1 MVLVMFLFVLKKD
14 GCENPKRK
22 TTGFGRM
29 GGGCG
34 AKI

>member
-1 MVLVMFLFVLKKD
+1 MVVVVFLFVLKKV
-14 GCENPKRK
+14 GCENPKRE
-22 TTGFGRM
+22 TMGFGRM